1 MPDRY
6 FEEHEIGQ
14 RWVTWARTVTEADV
28 VNFAGLSGD
37 FYPIHVDQHYAEQSR
52 FGRRIAHGVLV
63 LSFATGMVPAVPGR
77 VVAFYGIDRL
87 RFLKPTFIGDTVH
100 VEMEVVDLRDKGD
113 AGGIVDYAMRI
124 VNQRGEPVIACN
136 YLLLMHK
143 GPAG

>member
-14 RWVTWARTVTEADV
+14 RWTTWARTVTEADV

-37 FYPIHVDQHYAEQSR
+37 FYPIHVDQQYAEQSL

-124 VNQRGEPVIACN
+124 VNQHGDPVILCN

-143 GPAG
+143 RPAT

>member
-14 RWVTWARTVTEADV
+14 RWTTWARTVTEADL

-37 FYPIHVDQHYAEQSR
+37 FYPIHVDQDYAERSR

-87 RFLKPTFIGDTVH
+87 RFLRPTFIGDTVH

-143 GPAG
+143 RPAG

>member
-14 RWVTWARTVTEADV
+14 RWTTWARTVTEADV

-37 FYPIHVDQHYAEQSR
+37 FYPIHVDQDYAERSR

-87 RFLKPTFIGDTVH
+87 RFLRPTFIGDTVH
-100 VEMEVVDLRDKGD
+100 VEMEVVELKDKGD

-143 GPAG
+143 RPAA

>member
-100 VEMEVVDLRDKGD
+100 VEMEVVDLRDKGE

-124 VNQRGEPVIACN
+124 VNQHGDPVIACN

-143 GPAG
+143 RPAA

>member
-14 RWVTWARTVTEADV
+14 RWTTWARTVTEADV

-37 FYPIHVDQHYAEQSR
+37 FYPIHVDQQYAEQSL

-124 VNQRGEPVIACN
+124 VNQHGDPVILCN

-143 GPAG
+143 RPAA

>member
-14 RWVTWARTVTEADV
+14 RWTTWARTVTEADV

-37 FYPIHVDQHYAEQSR
+37 FYPIHVDQDYAERSR

-87 RFLKPTFIGDTVH
+87 RFLRPTFIGDTVH

-143 GPAG
+143 RPAG